1 MKCIQGSR
9 PAEAFAPIDGKKLA
23 QELKAEMD
31 YVSPTPQTARR
42 HWVMDQM
49 RAFKVGETEDFYDVK
64 ATWVVA
70 MSPESMKAYLKGP
83 YEPLQIHRATR

>member
-1 MKCIQGSR
+1 VKCIQGSR

-49 RAFKVGETEDFYDVK
+49 RAFKAGETEDFYDVK

-83 YEPLQIHRATR
+83 YEPLQIHWATR

>member
-1 MKCIQGSR
+1 
-9 PAEAFAPIDGKKLA
+9 
-23 QELKAEMD
+23 
-31 YVSPTPQTARR
+31 
-42 HWVMDQM
+42 M

-83 YEPLQIHRATR
+83 YEPCKFLDEVIDSS